1 MVCCSWTNQRE
12 KIMPSLPAKPV
23 SLKQCKKKQNPRN
36 VTGMSL
42 FDKARVEVLLQN
54 ITTVDKKDV
63 DLRLNLI
70 DEVFRWTERSVPSP
84 K

>member
-1 MVCCSWTNQRE
+1 
-12 KIMPSLPAKPV
+12 MPSLPAKPV
-23 SLKQCKKKQNPRN
+23 SPKQCKKKQNRRN
-36 VTGMSL
+36 VMGMSL
-42 FDKARVEVLLQN
+42 FDKARVQVFHLN

-70 DEVFRWTERSVPSP
+70 DEVFMLTKRSVPSW